1 MADNNQK
8 VAIVDKRPFFEKALC
23 FGVQNRIIDTAR
35 CNAIVVDGA
44 KGSVQVAD
52 HFGSSH
58 LHADLDNARRRIVN
72 LVSLYL
78 EENSGASLERA
89 ALSLRDNSFLSHS
102 RGGNEMLKKLHA
114 MPDSTVFGD
123 VKGQSL
129 KDFQDERT
137 LAKPFSLSAYRKEHQ
152 KRQQSAAGIAAALW
166 FADSMKLAKSSLDF
180 IAAET
185 LTRTA
190 ILARMSG
197 GDECPNRGQFAKLVD
212 AIRAKAMAS
221 GKLRIPKGV
230 LAEVPEQY
238 REIADTIRREIE
250 KHDAPLLLNA
260 AMPLDALLNVLE
272 SRYFVRESGLEDVDS
287 FDAYVSKEWHK
298 VTKGK
303 EDPYS
308 RLTIFLCLASGV
320 KPKPAIAESEAKAMV
335 RRLREHGFDSDA
347 VSAFIDACAPFE
359 IREDLLS
366 LWEDEFLPEAQER
379 LLDEDDTKYLRA
391 LRFLDENCNISAKS
405 ADKKKPGAGK

>member
-1 MADNNQK
+1 MTDNTRK
-8 VAIVDKRPFFEKALC
+8 VAVVDKRPFFEKALS
-23 FGVQNRIIDTAR
+23 FGVQHRIIDTAR
-35 CNAIVVDGA
+35 CNAIISDGA

-58 LHADLDNARRRIVN
+58 LYADLDNARRRIVN

-78 EENSGASLERA
+78 EENSGGSLELA
-89 ALSLRDNSFLSHS
+89 AQSLRDNSFLSHS

-137 LAKPFSLSAYRKEHQ
+137 LAKPFSLIAYRKERQ
-152 KRQQSAAGIAAALW
+152 KREHGAISIAAALW
-166 FADSMKLAKSSLDF
+166 FADSMKLPRSSLDF

-185 LTRTA
+185 VIRTA

-197 GDECPNRGQFAKLVD
+197 ADECPNRGQFAKLVD
-212 AIRAKAMAS
+212 AIRTRAMAG
-221 GKLRIPKGV
+221 GKLRIPKAV
-230 LAEVPEQY
+230 LAELPEQY
-238 REIADTIRREIE
+238 REIADTVRREIE

-260 AMPLDALLNVLE
+260 AVALDALLNVLE
-272 SRYFVRESGLEDVDS
+272 SRYFVRESGVEDIGA

-308 RLTIFLCLASGV
+308 RLTIFMCLASGV
-320 KPKPAIAESEAKAMV
+320 KPKPSISESEAKGMV

-347 VSAFIDACAPFE
+347 VAAFINACAPFE

-366 LWEDEFLPEAQER
+366 LWEDEFLPEAEER
-379 LLDEDDTKYLRA
+379 LLDEDDAKYIRA
-391 LRFLDENCNISAKS
+391 LRFLDDNCNIR
-405 ADKKKPGAGK
+405 KKPGAEK